1 MAGTALRTSRQS
13 RINWWRATLQRQREA
28 NLSVTEFCRRVG
40 VAVSTFYYWKHRV
53 HEVPPNAHVPVR
65 DEHPSRQATTAVGTT
80 VAKFVPVSILKP
92 AAVTEIEIELTNA
105 CLVQL
110 KGPIDPLLLQA
121 AITAA
126 GQLDGFHQG
135 AN

>member
-65 DEHPSRQATTAVGTT
+65 RRAPLASGDNGRRDHGRQIR
-80 VAKFVPVSILKP
+80 PVSILKP
-92 AAVTEIEIELTNA
+92 AAGSRVEIELTNA
-105 CLVQL
+105 CLVRL